1 MKTVCSNLQ
10 SVQLYID
17 KWYVTSLTVQLI
29 VFSLQRPVPPDPWNG
44 VLDTLDIPPAC
55 PQPGEGVAY
64 IEFHVPGFNYTS
76 EDCLYLNIYTPKVS
90 ILYQT
95 IFSIQC
101 DVIRCNF
108 RIIFFILLDINPYN
122 KKYADVDVHLISS
135 FKVNFLIMRKISNS
149 EGSSYICC
157 KTSKYVTV
165 SKMRVSS
172 FIKPKL
178 KV

>member
-95 IFSIQC
+95 IFSLQR
-101 DVIRCNF
+101 DVSQCNF
-108 RIIFFILLDINPYN
+108 RIIFFLYFSYLCTDINRII
-122 KKYADVDVHLISS
+122 KKTADVDVHLISS
-135 FKVNFLIMRKISNS
+135 FKV
-149 EGSSYICC
+149 
-157 KTSKYVTV
+157 
-165 SKMRVSS
+165 KMKNVKFWRV
-172 FIKPKL
+172 FIYML
-178 KV
+178 

>member
-1 MKTVCSNLQ
+1 MDNVSRTWRHRPISNVESRSIIQPNYEIVCSNLQ

-90 ILYQT
+90 ILYQM

-108 RIIFFILLDINPYN
+108 RIIFFILL
-122 KKYADVDVHLISS
+122 
-135 FKVNFLIMRKISNS
+135 
-149 EGSSYICC
+149 
-157 KTSKYVTV
+157 V
-165 SKMRVSS
+165 SMYRYKSV
-172 FIKPKL
+172 
-178 KV
+178 